1 MIRKNLKT
9 MVITSIVIILPIIAG
24 LIFWNELPDKI
35 AIHWGID
42 GKADGWGSKAFA
54 VFGLPLF
61 LLAMH
66 WVCLIATSLDPKK
79 QNIDGKPLNLVL
91 WICPVISLFI
101 NTLVY
106 CLSLG
111 IGIDISLISIL
122 FFGIGFMII
131 GNYMPKC
138 RPNYSV
144 GIKVSWTLN
153 NEENWRM
160 THRFAGKVWTLGGLV
175 IIASAMFK
183 SFVLLFIEILLS
195 TLIPI
200 IYSYIY
206 HKRQKQKSSKDF

>member
-9 MVITSIVIILPIIAG
+9 MIITSIVIILPIIAG

-35 AIHWGID
+35 ATHWGAD
-42 GKADGWGSKAFA
+42 GKANGWSSKPFA
-54 VFGLPLF
+54 VFGIPVF
-61 LLAMH
+61 LLVMH
-66 WVCLIATSLDPKK
+66 WVCLMVSSLDPKK

-111 IGIDISLISIL
+111 VVVDVSLICIL
-122 FFGIGFMII
+122 FFGVGFIII
-131 GNYMPKC
+131 GNFLPKC
-138 RPNYSV
+138 KPNYSV

-160 THRFAGKVWTLGGLV
+160 THRFAGKVWVLGGIV
-175 IIASAMFK
+175 IIASAVFK
-183 SFVLLFIEILLS
+183 SFVLFFIEVLIF

-206 HKRQKQKSSKDF
+206 HKRQK